1 MFGKPFY
8 KNFEKAVEKKFTS
21 HKISAHQFLFL
32 LVCSFHSLIT
42 VTSSFIF
49 TLLSTLNSLHILSY
63 RFSFSVSL
71 LSCIRPT
78 HVITQFFPPFTSTLL
93 ILSAAAYEAHWQPV
107 LSRFTFCL
115 LFLASS
121 YIWSQPRPPSRMLC
135 QTVWSSDSFTLPVT
149 HAKTFLNSIHTNM
162 SLTLSTNLRT
172 FGCPA
177 GQLLADY

>member
-121 YIWSQPRPPSRMLC
+121 YIRVSAQAPISHALPN
-135 QTVWSSDSFTLPVT
+135 WSSDSFTLPVT